1 MTGTRWL
8 RLGWTFLHLSLAWAL
23 LAACTLPGISSAP
36 PDKATVLLVSAA
48 SDLIPA
54 FTAIGQEFQA
64 ATGVAPQFNFGSSG
78 KLAQQIAEG
87 APVDVYAS
95 ANRGYV
101 QELADLGRVLEE
113 TRQVYARGRLVIW
126 TREDSPFRV
135 QALEELV
142 RPEIRRIALANPGHA
157 PYGMAAQEALQAI
170 GLWQMLQ
177 PRLVFGEN
185 VRATLQLA
193 ETGNVDVAL
202 VALSLALESGGRWT
216 QVPQELYTPLEQEMA
231 VVRGTSVE
239 QAARSFVAFVAGPE
253 GQAILAQYGF
263 EPPGG
268 AR

>member
-1 MTGTRWL
+1 MTGTRFL
-8 RLGWTFLHLSLAWAL
+8 RPWWALLYISLTWIL
-23 LAACTLPGISSAP
+23 LAACVPLGTSSASP
-36 PDKATVLLVSAA
+36 EPAVLLVSAA

-54 FTAIGQEFQA
+54 FTAIGQEFRS

-95 ANRGYV
+95 ANRRYV

-113 TRQVYARGRLVIW
+113 TRRVYARGRLVIW
-126 TREDSPFRV
+126 TRADSPLRI
-135 QALEELV
+135 QALAELA
-142 RPEIRRIALANPGHA
+142 RPEVRRIALANPGHA
-157 PYGMAAQEALQAI
+157 PYGMAAQEALQAV
-170 GLWQMLQ
+170 GLWESLQ

-202 VALSLALESGGRWT
+202 VALSLALESEGRWV
-216 QVPQELYTPLEQEMA
+216 QVPQELHSPLEQEMA
-231 VVRGTSVE
+231 VVRETRAE
-239 QAARSFVAFVAGPE
+239 EAARAFVAFVAGPE
-253 GQAILAQYGF
+253 GQAILARYGF

-268 AR
+268 AP